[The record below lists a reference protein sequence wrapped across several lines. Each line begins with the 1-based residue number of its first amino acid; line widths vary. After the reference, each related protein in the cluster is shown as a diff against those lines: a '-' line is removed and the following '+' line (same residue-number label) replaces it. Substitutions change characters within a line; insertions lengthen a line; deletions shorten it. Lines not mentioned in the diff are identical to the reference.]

1 MWKYYNPVEVVFGTG
16 KLDELG
22 QLMAERGLDRALI
35 VSDPFTHRS
44 GVAARLKECAGG
56 RVLDIISEVEPNP
69 TCDNVDACARR
80 ARELGAR
87 SIIGLGGGILGLS
100 ISYILSWIINTVIAA
115 NGAGETFR
123 SVIPFYLAVGAL
135 VFSILVGVLA
145 GLYPSQRAMRLSAL
159 AAIRNE

>member
-87 SIIGLGGGILGLS
+87 SIIGLGGGSAMDWSCCGGGPSPMRCPSLPCQPPPEPAVR
-100 ISYILSWIINTVIAA
+100 WA
-115 NGAGETFR
+115 GARCSPTTPPTPKSPS
-123 SVIPFYLAVGAL
+123 SVAPCSPGW
-135 VFSILVGVLA
+135 
-145 GLYPSQRAMRLSAL
+145 PWWTRC
-159 AAIRNE
+159 

>member
-44 GVAARLKECAGG
+44 GVAARLNECAGG

-87 SIIGLGGGILGLS
+87 AIIGLGGGSAMDCAKAAAAAAAMDCTGLIPS
-100 ISYILSWIINTVIAA
+100 APVNEDALTSYETVYH
-115 NGAGETFR
+115 
-123 SVIPFYLAVGAL
+123 YLPPQIKNAQKKTEDWKH
-135 VFSILVGVLA
+135 
-145 GLYPSQRAMRLSAL
+145 P
-159 AAIRNE
+159 

>member
-87 SIIGLGGGILGLS
+87 SIIGLGGGSAMDCAKAAAAAAAMDCTGL
-100 ISYILSWIINTVIAA
+100 
-115 NGAGETFR
+115 
-123 SVIPFYLAVGAL
+123 IPSLPQDEAEQEAYED
-135 VFSILVGVLA
+135 
-145 GLYPSQRAMRLSAL
+145 LYPYITMAVKDEGDM
-159 AAIRNE
+159 EG